1 MTDSAAG
8 KTVLVSGATA
18 GIGAATARRFAAAG
32 ARLVIVGRR
41 AERLSA
47 LADELDSAVHPLVLD
62 VSNREAVAAAIPA
75 LPADFAAIDV
85 LVNNAGLAQG
95 LEGAQAADLDDWE
108 RMIDTNVKGLLY
120 MTRAVLP
127 GMVARNAGHVINVG
141 SVAGS
146 YPYPGG
152 NVYGGTKA
160 FVHQFTLNLRS
171 DLLGTRVRA
180 TCIEPGM
187 TETEFSLVRFKGDAA
202 TSDQIY
208 AGANPMSADDLA
220 EVIHA
225 VFALPA
231 HVNVNRL
238 EVMPVTQAFSPFAI
252 HREGRTN

>member
-1 MTDSAAG
+1 MTDFAD
-8 KTVLVSGATA
+8 KTVLVTGATA
-18 GIGAATARRFAAAG
+18 GIGDATARRFADAG
-32 ARLVIVGRR
+32 ARVVAVGRR
-41 AERLSA
+41 ADRLAA
-47 LADELDSAVHPLVLD
+47 LADSLDVPVHPVVLD
-62 VSNREAVAAAIPA
+62 VSDRQAVAEAIPA
-75 LPADFAAIDV
+75 LPHDFSAIDV

-95 LEGAQAADLDDWE
+95 LEGGQDADLDDWD
-108 RMIDTNVKGLLY
+108 RMIDTNVKGLAY

-127 GMVARNAGHVINVG
+127 GMVARDAGHVVNIG

-180 TCIEPGM
+180 TCVEPGM
-187 TETEFSLVRFKGDAA
+187 TETEFSLVRFKGDTGKA
-202 TSDQIY
+202 DQVY
-208 AGANPMSADDLA
+208 AGARPMSSADLA
-220 EVIHA
+220 EVVYA
-225 VFALPA
+225 VCALPA

-252 HREGRTN
+252 ERKG

>member
-1 MTDSAAG
+1 MTDFADR
-8 KTVLVSGATA
+8 TVLVTGATA
-18 GIGAATARRFAAAG
+18 GIGAAAARRFSAAG
-32 ARLVIVGRR
+32 AHVVAVGRR
-41 AERLSA
+41 EERLAA
-47 LADELDSAVHPLVLD
+47 LAGALETPVHPLVLD
-62 VSNREAVAAAIPA
+62 VSDRAAVAAAIPA

-95 LEGAQAADLDDWE
+95 LETAQEADLDDWD
-108 RMIDTNVKGLLY
+108 RMIDTNARGLVY

-127 GMVARNAGHVINVG
+127 GMVSRDAGHVVNIG

-152 NVYGGTKA
+152 NVYGATKA
-160 FVHQFTLNLRS
+160 FVRQFTLNLRS

-202 TSDQIY
+202 KAGGIY
-208 AGANPMSADDLA
+208 AGARPMSGADLA
-220 EVIHA
+220 EVIYA
-225 VFALPA
+225 VCALPA

-238 EVMPVTQAFSPFAI
+238 EVMPVTQAFSPFAVD
-252 HREGRTN
+252 RES

>member
-1 MTDSAAG
+1 MTDFTDR
-8 KTVLVSGATA
+8 TVLVTGATA
-18 GIGAATARRFAAAG
+18 GIGAAAARRFAAAG
-32 ARLVIVGRR
+32 ARLVIAGRR
-41 AERLSA
+41 ADRLAA
-47 LADELDSAVHPLVLD
+47 LADTLDTPAHALALD
-62 VSNREAVAAAIPA
+62 VSDRTAVAAAVA
-75 LPADFAAIDV
+75 GLPAEFAAVDV

-95 LEGAQAADLDDWE
+95 LEGAQSADLDDWD
-108 RMIDTNVKGLLY
+108 RMIDTNVKGLVY

-127 GMVARNAGHVINVG
+127 GMVSRDAGHVVNIG

-202 TSDQIY
+202 KSDQIY
-208 AGANPMSADDLA
+208 AGANPMAAADIA

-225 VFALPA
+225 VCALPA
-231 HVNVNRL
+231 HVNINRL

-252 HREGRTN
+252 HRED